1 MARSHGSGQFTIQE
15 LAACGENVVFELGCL
30 VFHPENI
37 YVANDV
43 YVGHYAILKAYYQNR
58 LTIGDGSWI
67 GQHAF
72 LHAGGG
78 IEIGRRVGIGP
89 GVKIITSSHELPPWV
104 RTAPQTAPQTAI
116 MDGPLQFAPVTLGDG
131 CDLGVGAIVLPGVHV
146 GEGAQVGA
154 GSVVTRD
161 VPTGAVVA
169 GSPAR
174 ILRYRR

>member
-15 LAACGENVVFELGCL
+15 LAACGENVVFEPGSL

-37 YVANDV
+37 HIADDV

-58 LTIGDGSWI
+58 LIIGEGSWI

-89 GVKIITSSHELPPWV
+89 GVKIITSSHKLPPW
-104 RTAPQTAPQTAI
+104 PQTAPQTAI
-116 MDGPLQFAPVTLGDG
+116 MDSPLQFARVILGDG
-131 CDLGVGAIVLPGVHV
+131 CDLGVGAIVLPGVHI

-161 VPTGAVVA
+161 VPTGAIVA

-174 ILRYRR
+174 FLRHRR